1 MSSIER
7 FIILAMSTALL
18 PVGCAKSDIETPIE
32 TGDNIS
38 FRPYTTIT
46 KAPSLTNDAVNPFK
60 TMGVYAANTG
70 PSDYDPTIHAANY
83 LQNIK
88 VERTDAVSEW
98 TTAKSY
104 FWPVGKTTFFGYAPY
119 DAPGSVINAYTP
131 GAPLIDFTVN
141 SDQSKQIDLL
151 IASAVTDLTKT
162 QTAVTVPMK
171 HALTKI
177 GFSAKLSHDPSEAQ
191 HINSLR
197 VTKIEISGV
206 YSSGKHAMDA
216 GAAWTDLK
224 DVKPV
229 ATPFEVNDAVGKLGG
244 LLSTNLTAEY
254 QKLTLND
261 GYLFMIP
268 QSFSSAGGAKIRVYV
283 VAEWVQGN
291 ADTSF
296 DDPIEFDLAQT
307 SLDWNQGE
315 AINYNI
321 NIDITDHVQTGSTIS
336 AELVPWTDTEVESD
350 ITKRQLNLTRIE
362 ATVYDAAVT
371 RVHFWSNQPKNQVYI
386 SPLCYKGALPSAGGT
401 EMGVEEV
408 FVNLT
413 ASNPWEATNLHYDE
427 TTGEGYF
434 ELDRTNSNS
443 AEGAYHI
450 YVYAGGLRRA
460 VQVNVNN
467 INHLPPVGTSMSPYV
482 GTFHRHAEYGERII
496 MWNNTGSWVAVIE
509 PENSHRNPD
518 GSGGYADYSDVVFD
532 RYVSP
537 AQEAGML
544 YTQNPGNAEDYS
556 VSNTWAKLVTI
567 DGKETRTLSGK
578 GKVYMRV
585 GWQKGNTRSA
595 APRNRYAKIT
605 IRDQIDDM
613 KTSQVLGILFVRKG
627 EDPDYLM
634 RQGDPVEGGIYA
646 SNRSDALMFSPY
658 DITSPYGNEMKNGY
672 FDYPFIASGGGEFV
686 KYPSQGGSYFKWG
699 SGRGVSLYTR
709 SIPYGY
715 FNNNVTVPGVWS
727 GAVDVCPDGYRIP
740 AYDNRTEALADYVFP
755 NPYSS
760 LDGLEMV
767 QSMYVKP
774 EQDGVYSPYDWR
786 KKIPYP
792 QDMSANWMFGYY
804 ADGYFDRGPI
814 TLKPSAYV
822 NYAGSE
828 GYDGLMV
835 FNPYSLSSIF
845 LPATG
850 VITNTGL
857 SQAGVTFSMNL
868 TTRFSNHPNVIIAM
882 QLFGYVDSNSFVNT
896 IGQSQVGENQQLAY
910 GRSIRCVR
918 GDKQDLTKDGKC
930 VLYFDVNTYYGMTV
944 VAAGPITGDQGT
956 SVKVPALP
964 HNAVIKWNTKQDG
977 TGTTYM
983 PNDNFKFNDRFIV
996 LYAIW

>member
-1 MSSIER
+1 MT
-7 FIILAMSTALL
+7 TAFLM
-18 PVGCAKSDIETPIE
+18 VGCVKSEVDISAE
-32 TGDNIS
+32 TGESIS
-38 FRPYTTIT
+38 FRPSTTIA
-46 KAPSLTNDAVNPFK
+46 KAPSLTNDAVNPFR
-60 TMGVYAANTG
+60 TMGVYASATG
-70 PSDYDPTIHAANY
+70 SDDYNVNIHTANY

-88 VERTDAVSEW
+88 VERADVASEW
-98 TTAKSY
+98 TTSKSY
-104 FWPVGKTTFFGYAPY
+104 FWSVGKTTFFGYAPH
-119 DAPGSVINAYTP
+119 DAPGSAINAYAP
-131 GAPLIDFTVN
+131 GVPVIDFTVN
-141 SDQSKQIDLL
+141 SDQAKQIDLL
-151 IASAVTDLTKT
+151 IASSVTNLTKT
-162 QTAVTVPMK
+162 QNAVTVPMK

-177 GFSAKLSHDPSEAQ
+177 GFSAKLSHNLSEAQ

-206 YSSGKHAMDA
+206 FSSGKHAMDA

-224 DVKPV
+224 DVKPA
-229 ATPFEVNDAVGKLGG
+229 ATPFEVNDNVDKLGG

-268 QSFSSAGGAKIRVYV
+268 QSFSATGSAKIRVYV

-291 ADTSF
+291 AYSSF

-408 FVNLT
+408 FANLT
-413 ASNPWEATNLHYDE
+413 ASNPWEATNLHYNE

-434 ELDRTNSNS
+434 ELDRTNSTS

-460 VQVNVNN
+460 VQVNIKNN
-467 INHLPPVGTSMSPYV
+467 SQLPPVGTSMSPYM

-496 MWNNTGSWVAVIE
+496 TWNNTGSWVAVIE

-537 AQEAGML
+537 AQEAGIL

-556 VSNTWAKLVTI
+556 VSNTWDKLVTI
-567 DGKETRTLSGK
+567 NGKETRTLSGN
-578 GKVYMRV
+578 GKVYLRV
-585 GWQKGNTRSA
+585 GWQKSITRST

-613 KTSQVLGILFVRKG
+613 STSRVLSVLFIRKG

-634 RQGDPVEGGIYA
+634 RQGDPIEGGVYTG
-646 SNRSDALMFSPY
+646 NRSDALMFSPY
-658 DITSPYGNEMKNGY
+658 DVTSPYGNKVENEY
-672 FDYPFIASGGGEFV
+672 FNYPFIGSGEGKLVE
-686 KYPSQGGSYFKWG
+686 YPSQGGSYFKWG
-699 SGRGVSLYTR
+699 SGRGISLYTR
-709 SIPYGY
+709 FAPYGY
-715 FNNNVTVPGVWS
+715 FNNNVTVPSAWS
-727 GAVDVCPDGYRIP
+727 GAVDVCPDGYRTP
-740 AYDNRTEALADYVFP
+740 AYDNRTELIADYAFP

-774 EQDGVYSPYDWR
+774 EQDLGHAPYDWR
-786 KKIPYP
+786 KQIPYP
-792 QDMSANWMFGYY
+792 QDKSANWMFGYY

-814 TLKPSAYV
+814 ILKPSAYV
-822 NYAGSE
+822 SYAGSE

-850 VITNTGL
+850 VVDPTGL
-857 SQAGVTFSMNL
+857 SQAGLTFSMNL
-868 TTRFSNHPNVIIAM
+868 TTRFSSHPNVIIAM
-882 QLFGYVDSNSFVNT
+882 QLFGYVDSNAFVNT
-896 IGQSQVGENQQLAY
+896 IGQSQIGENQQLAN
-910 GRSIRCVR
+910 GRSIRCVK
-918 GDKQDLTKDGKC
+918 GDKQDITKDGRC
-930 VLYFDVNTYYGMTV
+930 VLYFDINTYYGMTV
-944 VAAGPITGDQGT
+944 IAASPITGNQGT
-956 SVKVPALP
+956 FVKIPAPP
-964 HNAVIKWNTKQDG
+964 HNAVRKWNTKQDG
-977 TGTTYM
+977 TGITYM
-983 PNDNFKFNDRFIV
+983 PNDNFKFNDRFTV